1 MQYIQCTYVSIDF
14 LIYNFILSIII
25 KLWPFCHFIFKYL
38 FQVSFSSFSYVQN
51 ISYVLFFFLAS
62 TTYFSHSHT
71 VNATF
76 CIFRHFETALL
87 SFFLF
92 TYEELCFNTRTKIE
106 WYLILYFHPFILLY
120 FCLTFFRLPFSWR
133 VTTAE
138 FSCLI
143 FPPFFFDIFSG
154 ARRYIASSML
164 FFVGAKCKPRNGI
177 NGKCVK

>member
-1 MQYIQCTYVSIDF
+1 M
-14 LIYNFILSIII
+14 
-25 KLWPFCHFIFKYL
+25 
-38 FQVSFSSFSYVQN
+38 QN

-133 VTTAE
+133 VTTALVSS
-138 FSCLI
+138 FPRFFLI
-143 FPPFFFDIFSG
+143 FFQGRAVISLLQCCFLLVLSVNHEMELMESVLSKI
-154 ARRYIASSML
+154 M
-164 FFVGAKCKPRNGI
+164 
-177 NGKCVK
+177 